1 MYNIYI
7 LYTYIYIYSW
17 QKIWCNGINA
27 TVRLWTGEQ
36 DLVRGHDE
44 DLHGILIDSRLS
56 CAPAVAEAVV
66 KASTTA
72 CEESLREEISSTHL
86 QTVQVRWRHLN
97 KAFVC
102 CTWKYIA
109 SSWGSSAKWCPP
121 RSHRWPSY
129 LLRRL
134 SSGVPLSEPSRMIAT
149 SKGCGWLP
157 GQLPHPDILT
167 SSIQHNVWGKLWK
180 GQRRHNHCSCCAPC
194 LVWCCDD
201 ATTCVPVGQG
211 IETVSERFNIMFQL
225 SLAFLLA
232 NLEGNQEKLLAH
244 PWWWG
249 LATLQQ
255 VTAGQDLAFRK
266 HLHTTA
272 AFSCR
277 KCFMGRVCRVASK
290 HPPKVQN

>member
-1 MYNIYI
+1 MPQWGFEQVNRTWFGDMTKTCMEFWLIQGSVVHRQ
-7 LYTYIYIYSW
+7 LR
-17 QKIWCNGINA
+17 K
-27 TVRLWTGEQ
+27 LWLKHRPQ
-36 DLVRGHDE
+36 LAR
-44 DLHGILIDSRLS
+44 
-56 CAPAVAEAVV
+56 
-66 KASTTA
+66 KACKKKSH
-72 CEESLREEISSTHL
+72 RHL

-290 HPPKVQN
+290 HPPQVQN

>member
-7 LYTYIYIYSW
+7 YYIYVYIYSW

-121 RSHRWPSY
+121 RSHRWTVISTTSVVI
-129 LLRRL
+129 RGSTFWAIKDDSDVQRMW
-134 SSGVPLSEPSRMIAT
+134 VASRAAAT
-149 SKGCGWLP
+149 SW
-157 GQLPHPDILT
+157 HSD
-167 SSIQHNVWGKLWK
+167 IQHPT
-180 GQRRHNHCSCCAPC
+180 QC
-194 LVWCCDD
+194 LGEIVKR
-201 ATTCVPVGQG
+201 P
-211 IETVSERFNIMFQL
+211 
-225 SLAFLLA
+225 
-232 NLEGNQEKLLAH
+232 K
-244 PWWWG
+244 
-249 LATLQQ
+249 
-255 VTAGQDLAFRK
+255 
-266 HLHTTA
+266 A
-272 AFSCR
+272 A
-277 KCFMGRVCRVASK
+277 
-290 HPPKVQN
+290 